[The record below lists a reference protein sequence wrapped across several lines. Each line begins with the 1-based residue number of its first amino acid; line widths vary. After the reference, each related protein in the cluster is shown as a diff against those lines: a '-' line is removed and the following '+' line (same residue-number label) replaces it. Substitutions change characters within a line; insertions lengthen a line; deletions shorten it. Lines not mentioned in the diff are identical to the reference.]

1 MATLVELNGVSPTI
15 GDGVWLAPT
24 AVLIGDVRIGDRATV
39 WYGAVLRADF
49 DYIEVGAESSI
60 QDNAVLHCAEGV
72 PTIVG
77 SRVTVGHGALLEGC
91 TIGDETVVGMGS
103 IVLHHAHVGVGAM
116 LAAGTVVPERAT
128 IAPSVLAAG
137 VPAREKKPLGGSAG
151 RWTNIAADDYQ
162 ELRERYLSTA
172 IARRADRRTP
182 IPTMTM
188 TTRS

>member
-1 MATLVELNGVSPTI
+1 MATFVELNGVSPTI

-103 IVLHHAHVGVGAM
+103 VVLHHAHVGVGAM
-116 LAAGTVVPERAT
+116 LAAGTVVPERTT

-137 VPAREKKPLGGSAG
+137 VPAREKKPLGGSAE

-172 IARRADRRTP
+172 VARRVDRRAP

>member
-1 MATLVELNGVSPTI
+1 MATLVELNGVSPTS

-77 SRVTVGHGALLEGC
+77 SRVTVGHGALL
-91 TIGDETVVGMGS
+91 
-103 IVLHHAHVGVGAM
+103 
-116 LAAGTVVPERAT
+116 AAGTVVPERAT

-151 RWTNIAADDYQ
+151 RWTNTAADDYQ
-162 ELRERYLSTA
+162 ELRERYLST
-172 IARRADRRTP
+172 
-182 IPTMTM
+182 
-188 TTRS
+188 

>member
-24 AVLIGDVRIGDRATV
+24 AGLIGDVPSGDRATV

-77 SRVTVGHGALLEGC
+77 SRVTVGHGALLGGFASG
-91 TIGDETVVGMGS
+91 TSAPRSRDPR
-103 IVLHHAHVGVGAM
+103 
-116 LAAGTVVPERAT
+116 AA
-128 IAPSVLAAG
+128 
-137 VPAREKKPLGGSAG
+137 
-151 RWTNIAADDYQ
+151 
-162 ELRERYLSTA
+162 
-172 IARRADRRTP
+172 
-182 IPTMTM
+182 
-188 TTRS
+188 

>member
-60 QDNAVLHCAEGV
+60 QDNAVLHCAECV

-91 TIGDETVVGMGS
+91 TIEDGALIGMGA
-103 IVLHHAHVGVGAM
+103 IALHHVRVGAGAM
-116 LAAGTVVPERAT
+116 LAAGTVAAERQT
-128 IAPSVLAAG
+128 IRPGVLAAG
-137 VPAREKKPLGGSAG
+137 VPASEKKTLEGAAA
-151 RWTNIAADDYQ
+151 RWTSFAADDYVRRRGQ
-162 ELRERYLSTA
+162 YLTNSLVVPAAGVADERIYATS
-172 IARRADRRTP
+172 
-182 IPTMTM
+182 
-188 TTRS
+188 